1 MNDDDDDD
9 DYDDAYPVFNQPYIS
24 NDDEQVFSSE
34 KNVQIEYHNNH
45 NDDNNKHIGNTQQSN
60 FHFFCQALYN
70 HV

>member
-45 NDDNNKHIGNTQQSN
+45 NDDEANT
-60 FHFFCQALYN
+60 FR
-70 HV
+70 